1 MMVNGQWSIVNG
13 ESLINAVLLNRKTLS
28 VFFCLLALSIPTLT
42 FSQSASAALDR
53 DKILLGE
60 QVTLQ
65 FNLNNLNPLTT
76 YVSTW
81 PAPGDT
87 MNHVEIVKRN
97 DIDTVNVNGLNSY
110 EQKFTLTGFD
120 SGRWQLGPFNF
131 VLQDKTTGKQINLS
145 TQPLYLTVLP
155 VDVSS
160 LNDYH
165 PIKDVIEVNTTFNWL
180 PVIIVA
186 TLLIAGVVI
195 FIVLKKRKK
204 RPTPEPEIV
213 LKGTPFERAVEKL
226 RELQDQPLN
235 SVAEKRKFH
244 SDVDIIC
251 RQYFEEMLHVKALQA
266 TTSELFSRMN
276 VYMQDQHLR
285 SKMRQLFDLHA
296 SVKFAKYMPDA
307 EESRAAL
314 KETIACLG
322 SIEGYVQQSTQ
333 NADRLVPKY

>member
-13 ESLINAVLLNRKTLS
+13 ESLIDAVLLNRKSLR
-28 VFFCLLALSIPTLT
+28 VFFWLLALSIPTLS

-76 YVSTW
+76 YVSIW

-110 EQKFTLTGFD
+110 EQKFILTGFD

-165 PIKDVIEVNTTFNWL
+165 PIKDVIEVTTTFNWL

-195 FIVLKKRKK
+195 FIMLKKRKK
-204 RPTPEPEIV
+204 RPAPEPKIV
-213 LKGTPFERAVEKL
+213 LKGTPL
-226 RELQDQPLN
+226 
-235 SVAEKRKFH
+235 S
-244 SDVDIIC
+244 
-251 RQYFEEMLHVKALQA
+251 AL
-266 TTSELFSRMN
+266 
-276 VYMQDQHLR
+276 
-285 SKMRQLFDLHA
+285 
-296 SVKFAKYMPDA
+296 
-307 EESRAAL
+307 
-314 KETIACLG
+314 
-322 SIEGYVQQSTQ
+322 
-333 NADRLVPKY
+333 